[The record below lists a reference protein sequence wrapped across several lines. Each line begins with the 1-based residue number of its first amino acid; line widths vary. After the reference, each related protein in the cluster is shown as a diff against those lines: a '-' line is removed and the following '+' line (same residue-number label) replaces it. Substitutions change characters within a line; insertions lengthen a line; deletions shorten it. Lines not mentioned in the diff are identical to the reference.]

1 MNIYNF
7 FKEFSSYFLTSGIII
22 SLSLVILKFISQYHN
37 LVGFYAFTSASF
49 FIVNLMQFHV
59 IDSENKDANLTFLLH
74 TMVGGVI
81 WTIYSLIMY
90 ILYLYNFSTFNNLLI
105 TTTVIIVTTI
115 IYFYLTYNN
124 IIKF

>member
-7 FKEFSSYFLTSGIII
+7 FKEFLSYFLTSGIII

-37 LVGFYAFTSASF
+37 LVGFYAFASSSF
-49 FIVNLMQFHV
+49 FIVNLMQYHV

-74 TMVGGVI
+74 SMVGGVI
-81 WTIYSLIMY
+81 WIVYLLIIY

-105 TTTVIIVTTI
+105 TTIVIIVTTI

-124 IIKF
+124 ILKF

>member
-7 FKEFSSYFLTSGIII
+7 FKEFLSYFLTSGIII

-49 FIVNLMQFHV
+49 FIVNLMQYHV
-59 IDSENKDANLTFLLH
+59 VDKENKDANLTFLLH
-74 TMVGGVI
+74 TMIGGVI

-90 ILYLYNFSTFNNLLI
+90 ILYIYNFSTFNNLLI

-124 IIKF
+124 ILKF